1 MVSFMM
7 MAIVILWRIID
18 GKDAGDNNILPNE
31 SSNENRWMIGS
42 PWNKHTPERFYEWK
56 GTIFTVKIISND
68 QKLVF
73 LDKKFSKTLKYKKK
87 LHNKYQ
93 FFWNTETEKW

>member
-42 PWNKHTPERFYEWK
+42 PWNKHTLERFYEWK

-73 LDKKFSKTLKYKKK
+73 LDKKISKTLEYKKK
-87 LHNKYQ
+87 LHNKYL
-93 FFWNTETEKW
+93 